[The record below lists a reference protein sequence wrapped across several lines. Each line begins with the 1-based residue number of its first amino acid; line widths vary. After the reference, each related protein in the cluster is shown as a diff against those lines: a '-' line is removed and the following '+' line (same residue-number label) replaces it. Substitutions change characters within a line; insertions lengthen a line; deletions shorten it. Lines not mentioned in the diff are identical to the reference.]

1 MAEVNDIERPLEDQ
15 DADAQNLDAV
25 EDTADDDIHP
35 LPTAEDAVEARVKEM
50 IEELEAEYSAEN
62 VTELLVEAAYND
74 EVAEFLLAAEAH
86 ITETIREVG
95 KKVRF
100 HLHPEAN
107 GDLYILRT
115 IKHNEWNSAWMRI
128 LTGQPEEFAKHGD
141 AMLQLVMVYP
151 SFEETDWDWSGE
163 GINTPEGM
171 VRQRLVGTIFD
182 AEMAQAQAE
191 PVSFGTDEL
200 PNVTKA
206 ARKRKE
212 KPGF

>member
-1 MAEVNDIERPLEDQ
+1 MAEVNDVELDVQ
-15 DADAQNLDAV
+15 DEEHLDAAV
-25 EDTADDDIHP
+25 EADP

-50 IEELEAEYSAEN
+50 IEELEAEYGAEN

-115 IKHNEWNSAWMRI
+115 LKHNEWNSAWMRI

-151 SFEETDWDWSGE
+151 SFEETDWDWTGE

-191 PVSFGTDEL
+191 PVSFGTEEL
-200 PNVTKA
+200 PNVTQA